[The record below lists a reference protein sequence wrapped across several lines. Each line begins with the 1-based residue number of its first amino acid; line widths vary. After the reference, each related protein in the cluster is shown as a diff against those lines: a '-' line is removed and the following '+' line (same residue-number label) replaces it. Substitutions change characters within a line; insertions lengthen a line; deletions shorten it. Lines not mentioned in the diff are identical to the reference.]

1 VFLTKFNP
9 NGRLS
14 PVQVPAEYAA
24 LPQFGLASFQAEDNV
39 QALRLYSE
47 PLLSA
52 SSGKRDSGWDLWLSI
67 VTAINDKKQQQCVAL
82 ANSFCPKFTGTFY
95 LVAHAVPTGA
105 HGAERIVP
113 VHAFVLPSAMTE
125 ANNFVYPDDRE

>member
-14 PVQVPAEYAA
+14 PVQVPTEYAA
-24 LPQFGLASFQAEDNV
+24 LPQFGLASFQPGDNV

-52 SSGKRDSGWDLWLSI
+52 SSSRGDTGWELWLSI
-67 VTAINDKKQQQCVAL
+67 VTAINDKKQQ
-82 ANSFCPKFTGTFY
+82 
-95 LVAHAVPTGA
+95 H
-105 HGAERIVP
+105 
-113 VHAFVLPSAMTE
+113 
-125 ANNFVYPDDRE
+125 